1 MMLYKWSARNNVFS
15 PVPLLHTYT
24 DWDLSDCIDIEPEV
38 VAEFGG
44 AAPFGKERV
53 VGDDGMPAWA
63 DIPEEVTSPVTE

>member
-1 MMLYKWSARNNVFS
+1 MMRYKWSARNNAFF

-24 DWDLSDCIDIEPEV
+24 GWDLSDCIDIEPV
-38 VAEFGG
+38 IVTEFGG
-44 AAPFGKERV
+44 AAPFGKVRI

>member
-1 MMLYKWSARNNVFS
+1 MMRYKWSAINNAFF

-24 DWDLSDCIDIEPEV
+24 GWDLSDCIDIEPVV

-44 AAPFGKERV
+44 TAPFGKVRI

-63 DIPEEVTSPVTE
+63 DIPEAPTPPVE